1 MHKWLNWHHAK
12 MYIKEDEFVGMLS
25 DVYVLIIGVK
35 IQSALRVYC
44 LLDVALIISQSH
56 LE

>member
-1 MHKWLNWHHAK
+1 
-12 MYIKEDEFVGMLS
+12 MYIKEDKFGRMLS